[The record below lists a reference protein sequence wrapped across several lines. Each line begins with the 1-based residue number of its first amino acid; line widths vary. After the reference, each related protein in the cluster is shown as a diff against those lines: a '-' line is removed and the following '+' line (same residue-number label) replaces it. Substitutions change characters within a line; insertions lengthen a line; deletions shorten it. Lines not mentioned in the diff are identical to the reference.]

1 MMQRKDIF
9 GNIYTIKTT
18 SNKTV
23 SFEQKLRE
31 AKAKEKYRQYQIQQ
45 IKNTA
50 NLTKRTIQ
58 KTGQVSK
65 TGLQKTGG
73 FIKKIMSRA
82 TSKRLTSPQEKITGS
97 IYKKE

>member
-1 MMQRKDIF
+1 MQRKDIF

-31 AKAKEKYRQYQIQQ
+31 AKAKEKYKRFQQEQRARQLAN
-45 IKNTA
+45 IKMSA
-50 NLTKRTIQ
+50 EKSRQ
-58 KTGQVSK
+58 
-65 TGLQKTGG
+65 GLQKISSL
-73 FIKKIMSRA
+73 IKKGYDRA
-82 TSKRLTSPQEKITGS
+82 TSKRLTSPQEKISGS